1 MLGWW
6 IPATSNHLW
15 WCSHSCSG
23 NRTQIR
29 GRCISK
35 CMLLLLVCQNEC
47 IHRLEVCIHR
57 LEECIHLL
65 ETCIHL
71 LVVCILDRVSH
82 SIPPCTGY
90 AHALPASTCL
100 WMLTFIAPLPGSSL
114 CSWSESTHS
123 FLFHILKGLFYPL
136 AFVLVDCLG
145 ADGSS
150 ILTTYA
156 ISTRG
161 LIQRSS

>member
-1 MLGWW
+1 MHY
-6 IPATSNHLW
+6 SE
-15 WCSHSCSG
+15 
-23 NRTQIR
+23 
-29 GRCISK
+29 
-35 CMLLLLVCQNEC
+35 CMLLLLVCQNG
-47 IHRLEVCIHR
+47 CIHR

-82 SIPPCTGY
+82 SIPPCTGFHGTWNF
-90 AHALPASTCL
+90 HALPASTCL

-114 CSWSESTHS
+114 CSWSESTYS

-145 ADGSS
+145 TDGSS